1 MLTKEQILANIENDI
16 NSNDR
21 PWKVTVEGDQIIAD
35 WKWMDATFFG
45 PTDITKEV
53 KEFKFIVTLLD
64 KGKWKELDISSAQE
78 ASVGKGGLNLNR
90 SGFMG
95 HQFNKSITF
104 GLGKN
109 NQTGEKGLQVF
120 KFSTN
125 DIKLPIREYLKKC
138 GWKKKGLF

>member
-1 MLTKEQILANIENDI
+1 MLTKEQILANIENDL

-21 PWKVTVEGDQIIAD
+21 AWKVVVEGDKIIAD

-64 KGKWKELDISSAQE
+64 NGKWKELDVSSE
-78 ASVGKGGLNLNR
+78 NETSIGKGGFNFNK
-90 SGFMG
+90 SGFVG
-95 HQFNKSITF
+95 HQFNKSFTL
-104 GLGKN
+104 GLGRN
-109 NQTGEKGLQVF
+109 NQTGEVGVQAF

-125 DIKLPIREYLKKC
+125 DIKVPIREYLKKC